1 VNWNPTRRPPTDRE
15 ILQAIYNRHRKDFT
29 AGADERATKIFVPVD
44 IVTVSTQLRVD
55 PDIVF
60 GRLYYVLEQRFG
72 YVRADGSRVNFFTL
86 QAGAD
91 FRAVNFPMLVSALAA
106 LREDH
111 DRQAR
116 ATWIAIAALA
126 VSVASF
132 AISLFPAALSR

>member
-1 VNWNPTRRPPTDRE
+1 MIRKYIRRPPTDRE
-15 ILQAIYNRHRKDFT
+15 ILQAIYDLHHDQFVID
-29 AGADERATKIFVPVD
+29 ADARSSKVFVPVD
-44 IVTVSTQLRVD
+44 ILSVSKSLGVD

-72 YVRADGSRVNFFTL
+72 YERSDGSKVSFFTL
-86 QAGAD
+86 QAGED

-116 ATWIAIAALA
+116 ATWIAVAALF
-126 VSVASF
+126 VSIVSLVVSF
-132 AISLFPAALSR
+132 IPGVL